1 LVHVGTQGVVELISL
16 PQCFYNTNQLANPIS
31 SVATTILSLFL
42 FILNVI
48 LISFDIFL
56 FIREKGC
63 SLKRFFITDDPFG
76 FRIEHL
82 IMIFVFSFGSVV
94 SFFPMGSYIV
104 DLRSINSN
112 ADVYGWRV
120 ELTSAG
126 ISIFIFFVELGVL
139 IASCSVG
146 LIYSIISYFKSRN
159 EPQTFDDEFIAF
171 VNTKDGMKLLKKY
184 SKLEWSSE
192 NVLFYE
198 EILKFKQIKK
208 PKTALKVAQRLKIN
222 YIESGSPLELNLSG
236 DVRKLTIQNLSRLDS
251 SNDISAYSDL
261 FEGCLRETKRNMRDT
276 YTRVRKTEEFKKWR
290 NSSNVVVIETPRN
303 TEESIQP
310 K

>member
-1 LVHVGTQGVVELISL
+1 LFHIGIQGIIELISL

-31 SVATTILSLFL
+31 SITTSILSLFL
-42 FILNVI
+42 FLLNFV
-48 LISFDIFL
+48 LIIVDGII

-63 SLKRFFITDDPFG
+63 SFKRFFISDDPFG
-76 FRIEHL
+76 FRIENL
-82 IMIFVFSFGSVV
+82 MMIFVFSIGSVI
-94 SFFPMGSYIV
+94 SFFPMASYIV

-120 ELTSAG
+120 ELTSVG
-126 ISIFIFFVELGVL
+126 ISIFLFVIELGIL
-139 IASCSVG
+139 IASCSIG
-146 LIYSIISYFKSRN
+146 LIYSIISYFKTIN

-171 VNTKDGMKLLKKY
+171 VNTKDGMKLLKKF

-198 EILKFKQIKK
+198 EMLKFKQIKK
-208 PKTALKVAQRLKIN
+208 PKSAMKFAQRLKMN

-236 DVRKLTIQNLSRLDS
+236 DVRKLTIKNISRLDS
-251 SNDISAYSDL
+251 SSDL
-261 FEGCLRETKRNMRDT
+261 SNYSNLFEDSLRETKRNMRDT
-276 YTRVRKTEEFKKWR
+276 YSRVRKTEEFKNWR
-290 NSSNVVVIETPRN
+290 NRSKVIINGTPRKN
-303 TEESIQP
+303 EGSSQP